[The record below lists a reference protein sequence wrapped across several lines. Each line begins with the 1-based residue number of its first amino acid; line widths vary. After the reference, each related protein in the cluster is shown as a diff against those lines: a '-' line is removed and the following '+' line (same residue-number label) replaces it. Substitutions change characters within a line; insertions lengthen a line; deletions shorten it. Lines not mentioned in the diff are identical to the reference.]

1 MKQFL
6 RQNGLILLV
15 IALLLSILLGVG
27 SALLGGGADPL
38 SDLFN
43 TVTTPVRNGTAAV
56 MDWAEGVYNY
66 MFRYEEM
73 TGELEE
79 LRAQVAE
86 LEEQVRDGQE
96 ASRENERL
104 RELLD
109 LQAKRKDFTFES
121 AKVTARSADNWKST
135 LTLSKGSSAGVEA
148 GDCVVDETGLLAGV
162 VTEVGLN
169 WSTVSTL
176 VDANTEIG
184 GLVARTY
191 SAGVLEGDFS
201 LMRQGRLK
209 LTYLPDGAQ
218 LVTGD
223 EVLTS
228 GRGDVYP
235 AGLVVGQVEGVFTD
249 PSGQTRYA
257 VVRPKIKL
265 DELVQVF
272 IIKDFDIVE

>member
-135 LTLSKGSSAGVEA
+135 LTLSKGSSSGVEA

-265 DELVQVF
+265 DDLVQVF